1 VKKLAAAFLLAVLG
15 LAAPVDVRAQNERD
29 TANDAAR
36 MAAQKH
42 NAKVSRKREKAQE
55 RAMRKSMGKP
65 HRMKKRAR

>member
-15 LAAPVDVRAQNERD
+15 LGPPVYVRAQNERD
-29 TANDAAR
+29 AANDAAR

-42 NAKVSRKREKAQE
+42 NARVSRKREKAQE

-65 HRMKKRAR
+65 HRMKKQPR